1 MSMELGRRL
10 LLCFRER
17 FIKMNAT
24 SRPRRAPITR
34 PPMPIPAAAPP
45 EILEFVWPVPAD
57 VIADCPG
64 DVVVVVFTVEL
75 GVVVGLDVGGV
86 RLDVGGDCLA
96 KISLPMVVAI
106 LEIEGR

>member
-57 VIADCPG
+57 VVADCPV
-64 DVVVVVFTVEL
+64 DVVFVGCTVEL
-75 GVVVGLDVGGV
+75 GAVVGVDVGV
-86 RLDVGGDCLA
+86 T
-96 KISLPMVVAI
+96 
-106 LEIEGR
+106 